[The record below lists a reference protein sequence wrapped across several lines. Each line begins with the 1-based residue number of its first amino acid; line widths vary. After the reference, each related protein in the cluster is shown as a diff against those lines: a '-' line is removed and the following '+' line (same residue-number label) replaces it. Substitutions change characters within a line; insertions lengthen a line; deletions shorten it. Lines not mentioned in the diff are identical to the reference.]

1 MFSFIPG
8 IAQQALGQITKQLNV
23 VQEIQR
29 SVTGFM
35 PGLQEAWVGEDA
47 NAFMGEMQTRF
58 LPEVGRLVAA
68 IAGMPS
74 GIDQGINLATEADQ
88 KNVSL
93 AEEIGSAFDGI
104 AAGL

>member
-1 MFSFIPG
+1 MFSLIPG
-8 IAQQALGQITKQLNV
+8 LAQQALGQITKQLNI
-23 VQEIQR
+23 VQEVQR

-47 NAFMGEMQTRF
+47 NAFLGEMQTRF
-58 LPEVGRLVAA
+58 IPEVGRLIAA

-74 GIDQGINLATEADQ
+74 SFDAGINLATETDQ
-88 KNVSL
+88 KNVSI

-104 AAGL
+104 F

>member
-1 MFSFIPG
+1 MFSLIPG
-8 IAQQALGQITKQLNV
+8 LAQQALGQITKQLNI

-35 PGLQEAWVGEDA
+35 PSLQEAWVGEDA
-47 NAFMGEMQTRF
+47 NAFLGEMQTRF
-58 LPEVGRLVAA
+58 IPEVGRLIAA

-74 GIDQGINLATEADQ
+74 SFDQGINLTTDTDS

-93 AEEIGSAFDGI
+93 AEEVGSAFDEI
-104 AAGL
+104 F

>member
-1 MFSFIPG
+1 MFSLIPG

-47 NAFMGEMQTRF
+47 NAFLGEMQTRF
-58 LPEVGRLVAA
+58 IPEVGRLIAA
-68 IAGMPS
+68 IGGMPS
-74 GIDQGINLATEADQ
+74 SFDQGINLATETDS
-88 KNVSL
+88 KNVSV
-93 AEEIGSAFDGI
+93 AEEVGSAFDGI
-104 AAGL
+104 F

>member
-1 MFSFIPG
+1 MFSLIPG

-47 NAFMGEMQTRF
+47 NAFLGEMQTRF
-58 LPEVGRLVAA
+58 IPEVGRLIAA
-68 IAGMPS
+68 IGGMPS
-74 GIDQGINLATEADQ
+74 SFGQGINLATETDS
-88 KNVSL
+88 KNVSI
-93 AEEIGSAFDGI
+93 AEEVGSAFDEI
-104 AAGL
+104 F